1 MKNNL
6 STSMYS
12 GFSSLVNKHGP
23 EYAAGFASSSGFSS
37 VEFIDIIG
45 TGFTT
50 FQNTDQALLARR
62 ILHKHSL
69 SVSCY
74 SVGANLVNIESG
86 VQKNSETIETLKQIA
101 EIAAALGSP
110 YLHHTL
116 FANLTLPHH
125 APSFDDVLYPVVEA
139 AREVADY
146 CKGLGISCIYENQG
160 MYFNGVCNFNRFFQL
175 MKTHCDNVGI
185 CGDIGNSLFVDED
198 PLPFFEAFIDHIKHV
213 HLKDYKKVTH
223 TSALRSREGIYLKD
237 VPIGSGDI
245 DIPSCLKA
253 LKKHGYCGA
262 FSIEDE
268 FIPELPTTFSYLRE
282 HFI

>member
-1 MKNNL
+1 
-6 STSMYS
+6 MYS
-12 GFSSLVNKHGP
+12 GFSSLVNKYGL
-23 EYAAGFASSSGFSS
+23 EYAASFASFSGFSS
-37 VEFIDIIG
+37 VEFIDILG

-50 FQNTDQALLARR
+50 FQDTDQALLARR
-62 ILHKHSL
+62 VLHKHSL

-86 VQKNSETIETLKQIA
+86 VQKSSETIAALKKIA

-116 FANLTLPHH
+116 FTHLTLPPN
-125 APSFDDVLYPVVEA
+125 APSFDEVLYPVVDA

-146 CKGLGISCIYENQG
+146 CKRLGISCIYENQG
-160 MYFNGVCNFNRFFQL
+160 MYFNGVGNFKRFFHL
-175 MKTHCDNVGI
+175 MKTGCSNVGI
-185 CGDIGNSLFVDED
+185 CGDVGNSLFVDES
-198 PLPFFEAFIDHIKHV
+198 PLPFFEAFIDYIKHV

-223 TSALRSREGIYLKD
+223 TSELRSRDGAYLEN

-245 DIPSCLKA
+245 DISSCLKA

-268 FIPELPTTFSYLRE
+268 FIPELSTTFSYLRE

>member
-12 GFSSLVNKHGP
+12 GFSSLVNKYGP

-116 FANLTLPHH
+116 FANLTLPHN
-125 APSFDDVLYPVVEA
+125 APSFDDVLYPVVDA

-146 CKGLGISCIYENQG
+146 CKRLGISCIYENQG
-160 MYFNGVCNFNRFFQL
+160 MYFNGVGNFKRFFHL
-175 MKTHCDNVGI
+175 MKTGCSNVGI
-185 CGDIGNSLFVDED
+185 CGDVGNSLFVDES
-198 PLPFFEAFIDHIKHV
+198 PLPFFEAFIDYIKHV
-213 HLKDYKKVTH
+213 HLKDYKKVAH
-223 TSALRSREGIYLKD
+223 ESKLISRGGTYLEGT
-237 VPIGSGDI
+237 PIGSGDI
-245 DIPSCLKA
+245 NIDNCLKT
-253 LKKHGYCGA
+253 LKDHGYCGA
-262 FSIEDE
+262 LAIEDE
-268 FIPELPTTFSYLRE
+268 FINELPATFSYINK
-282 HFI
+282 HFG